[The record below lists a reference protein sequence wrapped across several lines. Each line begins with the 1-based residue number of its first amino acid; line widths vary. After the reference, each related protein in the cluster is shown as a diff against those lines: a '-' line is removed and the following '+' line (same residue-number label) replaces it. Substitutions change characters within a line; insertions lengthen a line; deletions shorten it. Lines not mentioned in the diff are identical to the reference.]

1 MSAMSISDP
10 LDFKWQ
16 VLQRLIAKGILSA
29 EALTIVQRVTLQRN
43 GMDDATVDLMIEHY
57 ADAIVRLKRHA
68 TDAKLSEPMF
78 LSMADS
84 IATTINR
91 T

>member
-1 MSAMSISDP
+1 MSISDP
-10 LDFKWQ
+10 YEFKWQ
-16 VLQRLIAKGILSA
+16 VLQRLVAKGIQSA

-43 GMDDATVDLMIEHY
+43 GMDDAATDLMIEHY
-57 ADAIVRLKRHA
+57 AEAIVRLKRHA
-68 TDAKLSEPMF
+68 TDANLSEPMF